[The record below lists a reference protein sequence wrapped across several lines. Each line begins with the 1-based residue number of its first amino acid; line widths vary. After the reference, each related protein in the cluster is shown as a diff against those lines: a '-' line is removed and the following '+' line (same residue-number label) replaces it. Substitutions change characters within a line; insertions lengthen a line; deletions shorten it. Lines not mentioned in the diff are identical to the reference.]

1 MACFRPVQAFRLVD
15 GSVVF
20 SERGQVDQV
29 IQVPCGRCVGCR
41 IARARAWSLRCVHEA
56 QLHER
61 NCFVTLTYDE
71 AHLPPFGSLR
81 YRDFQLFMKRVR
93 RHFHGQVV
101 RFFVA
106 GEYGEGLKRP
116 HYHACLFGIDFNDK
130 QPVSIFGKRSGYRS
144 ALLAKLWGLGHVHL
158 GDLNV
163 RTAGYAARYCL
174 KKVTGH
180 AAEAHYAVCDSDGVL
195 GSLVPEFCRVSLRP
209 GVGALWFDRYRGDL
223 SGDFVVHEGARYSVP
238 RYYDKLTKRLDPS
251 RLEQLKED
259 RETRALPHKHEC
271 SPARLSVR
279 EQVEEARLSQLQ
291 RSL

>member
-20 SERGQVDQV
+20 SERGQVDQTL
-29 IQVPCGRCVGCR
+29 QLPCGRCVGCR

-56 QLHER
+56 SLHER

-71 AHLPPFGSLR
+71 AHLPEFGSLR
-81 YRDFQLFMKRVR
+81 YRDFQLFMKRLR
-93 RHFHGQVV
+93 REFHGQVV
-101 RFFVA
+101 RFFVC

-116 HYHACLFGIDFNDK
+116 HYHACLFGVDFTDK
-130 QPVSIFGKRSGYRS
+130 RPVSIFGRKSGYRS
-144 ALLAKLWGLGHVHL
+144 ATLARLWGLGHVHL

-163 RTAGYAARYCL
+163 RSAGYAARYCL
-174 KKVTGH
+174 KKVTGPV
-180 AAEAHYAVCDSDGVL
+180 AAEHYAVCDSDGVL
-195 GSLVPEFCRVSLRP
+195 GSLVPEFARMSLRP
-209 GVGALWFDRYRGDL
+209 GVGQGWFDRYRGDL

-238 RYYDKLTKRLDPS
+238 RYYDKLTKRLDPE

-259 RETRALPHKHEC
+259 RETRALPFKSEC
-271 SPARLSVR
+271 SPSRLSVR
-279 EQVEEARLSQLQ
+279 EEVEQARLNQLQ